1 MAFIREVLK
10 ASLNASRS
18 VQIELISI
26 TLGSSQWWEVMV
38 NGQTEEAR
46 NRIQDADEW
55 HYSTLE
61 KALIAFSELETKW
74 QWFGAGSAP
83 AVITPVTTGLTL
95 SYVNAIRS
103 IFCEHGLTSERWDNA
118 MSLLRKN
125 YQANKATSERGIDWA
140 DNIHGHALV

>member
-26 TLGSSQWWEVMV
+26 TLGSSQWYMVRV
-38 NGQTEEAR
+38 NGQTEEAEAA
-46 NRIQDADEW
+46 IMDGDEW
-55 HYSTLE
+55 DFKTLE
-61 KALIAFSELETKW
+61 KALIAFDELSTRW
-74 QWFGAGSAP
+74 AWFGAGSAP
-83 AVITPVTTGLTL
+83 AVVTPVTTGLTL

-125 YQANKATSERGIDWA
+125 YQANKAISERGIDWA
-140 DNIHGHALV
+140 DSIHGHALV